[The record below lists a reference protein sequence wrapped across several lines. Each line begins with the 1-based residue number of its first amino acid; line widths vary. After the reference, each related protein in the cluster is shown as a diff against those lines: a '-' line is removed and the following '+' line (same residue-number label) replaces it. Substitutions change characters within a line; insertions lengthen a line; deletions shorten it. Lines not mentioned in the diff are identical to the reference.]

1 MRTRRLAVAVTVL
14 AAVAGCT
21 TMQKPHALV
30 ARDGVLTHGETLT
43 YVGVDFSHAVFFDAY
58 FQVDDT
64 INGKIPSWSQHALED
79 ISGKFPMP
87 VASNLSVSD
96 VVNKTVIARAFPSAA
111 PDPVKMPLTDGLV
124 RREITPYLAARNSG
138 HALLIVAEQI
148 TKPSGVIA
156 HYVVFD
162 RRSGEIILL
171 DQVTGEVGGFGVYAY
186 YLNGLK
192 DVADHARKSVA
203 AITR

>member
-1 MRTRRLAVAVTVL
+1 MRTAMVVGIAIL
-14 AAVAGCT
+14 VAGAGCAS
-21 TMQKPHALV
+21 MRKPHSLV
-30 ARDGVLTHGETLT
+30 ARDGVLTRGETLT
-43 YVGVDFSHAVFFDAY
+43 YVGVDFSRAVFFDTY

-64 INGKIPSWSQHALED
+64 VKGKIPSWSQHALDD
-79 ISGKFPMP
+79 ISGGFPMP
-87 VASNLSVSD
+87 VASDLSVSD
-96 VVNKTVIARAFPSAA
+96 SLNKKVTARAFPQTA
-111 PDPVKMPLTDGLV
+111 PDAAKMPLTDAAVGNELA
-124 RREITPYLAARNSG
+124 PYLAPRNAG

-171 DQVTGEVGGFGVYAY
+171 DQVTGEVGGFGVHNY

-192 DVADHARKSVA
+192 DVANHARRGIA